1 MGGIAPMTR
10 RWIAAATAVLLVSA
24 AALLLIHRHTS
35 RFDALIREASTRHGV
50 DFYLVKALIFEESWF
65 RSGVQGPAG
74 EQGLMQIT
82 AAAAADYAA
91 HRGSLPFRAPS
102 LLEPEL
108 NVEIGCWY
116 LHQSLDRYRNSPE
129 PTLFAL
135 LRYNAG
141 ESRADAW
148 LRKALSQPPPQNVSR
163 ELYYL
168 SLVDFP
174 RTQAYARRILRRAR
188 TRNYWY

>member
-1 MGGIAPMTR
+1 MKAMSPMRR
-10 RWIAAATAVLLVSA
+10 RWIAAATAAVLISA
-24 AALLLIHRHTS
+24 AALFLIHRHTS
-35 RFDALIREASTRHGV
+35 RFDGMIREASARHGV
-50 DFYLVKALIFEESWF
+50 DFHLVKALIFEESWF
-65 RSGVQGPAG
+65 RAGVQGPAG
-74 EQGLMQIT
+74 EQGLMQIS

-91 HRGSLPFRAPS
+91 HQGSPPLQADR
-102 LLEPEL
+102 LREPEVNL
-108 NVEIGCWY
+108 EIGCWY
-116 LHQSLDRYRNSPE
+116 LHQSLDRYRNSPQ

-148 LRKALSQPPPQNVSR
+148 LRKALSQPPPQNVSP
-163 ELYYL
+163 ELHYL

-174 RTQAYARRILRRAR
+174 KTRAYARRILIRSR